1 MAVNKLSVRPISIW
15 LSSTIKFR
23 NQNHSFIFLLYPASF
38 QKFSG
43 NLGFLHVKSE
53 LLKTIRWE
61 TENKCFRKFP
71 YFVIWDLSFIFIQP
85 IIVMLNTSRISAS
98 LKNYKC
104 FKTAIGV
111 LVNTSNTWPI
121 IVHSF
126 IYFETPVG
134 LRTVSCTSSVLKF
147 LSQEL
152 EVCEVKNRKN
162 QFLFS
167 SIFHSNGE
175 YLALKIWISKL
186 NSVSL
191 PLPGEGDLSE
201 L

>member
-23 NQNHSFIFLLYPASF
+23 NQNHSFIFLLYAASF

-61 TENKCFRKFP
+61 TENKCSRKFP

-134 LRTVSCTSSVLKF
+134 LRTVSCTSISFKVFKSGAGSLWSQKSKESVL
-147 LSQEL
+147 
-152 EVCEVKNRKN
+152 V
-162 QFLFS
+162 S
-167 SIFHSNGE
+167 SIFHNNGE